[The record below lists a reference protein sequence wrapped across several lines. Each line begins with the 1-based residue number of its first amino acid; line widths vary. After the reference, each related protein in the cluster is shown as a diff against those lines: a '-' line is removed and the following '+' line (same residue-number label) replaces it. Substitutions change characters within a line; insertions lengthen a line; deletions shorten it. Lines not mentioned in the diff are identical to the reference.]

1 MGLPFIISFKKSE
14 LINQETGLSSLRKSI
29 LDMSAKTV
37 DYDCA
42 LFKKSFIEIELIN
55 PNDGLNKSI
64 INLNSDYDKLIE
76 ILSHTNKNISLELR
90 AKWYNNNTDF
100 KIKTN
105 LTNIKTISNDSFER
119 KITNLNDCL
128 KLFTIP
134 EKLSSENPWYCSNC
148 KKHQEATKQMSL
160 WHLPKYLIITM
171 KRFQATKSFN
181 DNSDDPKMKMMMMN
195 SRFSYL
201 LQNHVTYNKL
211 NDLVEFPIRNLDM
224 SQYLVSPNE
233 EEKSKCIYD
242 LCGVINHLGHSIS
255 VGHYTAY
262 ARTHTTN
269 DTTKDE
275 LSWRL
280 FDDQYVALVKN
291 DNQIVSKDAYVLMYR
306 LRKIENQESIEQ
318 PVKIE
323 QKIIT
328 DNHPK
333 TESNIIKIPP
343 QELNEQNEPEDDEF
357 YDMDS
362 EESEELNENNGLG
375 RDDEE
380 NEDDFDYRNDQT
392 NFRQDSHLNYTNL
405 NEID

>member
-1 MGLPFIISFKKSE
+1 M
-14 LINQETGLSSLRKSI
+14 INQETGLSLLRKSI
-29 LDMSAKTV
+29 LDMCSKTV
-37 DYDCA
+37 EYECT
-42 LFKKSFIEIELIN
+42 LFKNGFVDIELIN
-55 PNDGLNKSI
+55 PNDLLNKSV
-64 INLNSDYDKLIE
+64 INLNNNYDKLVE
-76 ILSHTNKNISLELR
+76 ILSQTNKNISLELR
-90 AKWYNNNTDF
+90 AKWINNVTDF

-105 LTNIKTISNDSFER
+105 LTNVKGITTESYER

-181 DNSDDPKMKMMMMN
+181 EGDDPKMKMMMMN

-211 NDLVEFPIRNLDM
+211 NDLIEFPIRNLDM
-224 SQYLVSPNE
+224 SQYLVCPNDQ
-233 EEKSKCIYD
+233 EKSKCIYD

-262 ARTHTTN
+262 ARTHSST

-280 FDDQYVALVKN
+280 FDDQHVALIKN

-306 LRKIENQESIEQ
+306 LRNIENQESIEI
-318 PVKIE
+318 PLKIE
-323 QKIIT
+323 QQNLISNDQIKI
-328 DNHPK
+328 
-333 TESNIIKIPP
+333 ESNMIKIARD
-343 QELNEQNEPEDDEF
+343 EPEEQDDEEY
-357 YDMDS
+357 YDMVS
-362 EESEELNENNGLG
+362 EESEELNDNNGSG
-375 RDDEE
+375 GDDEDDDDNE
-380 NEDDFDYRNDQT
+380 NDINFRNRS

-405 NEID
+405 NEMD